1 MRLPLKTKCQ
11 KIIAAIIIFLIIF
24 DIFVSGF
31 MKFGYYVVKCGGM
44 PVAISPPPFGVGAS
58 KYRLPGHYTPG
69 WSSTKYLCTEQEA
82 KERGIVKFLYD

>member
-1 MRLPLKTKCQ
+1 MKSPLKTKRQ

-44 PVAISPPPFGVGAS
+44 PVAIDSSDFMSGYSV
-58 KYRLPGHYTPG
+58 YMLPGHYTPG
-69 WSSTKYLCTEQEA
+69 WASTEYLCTEQEA
-82 KERGIVKFLYD
+82 KDRGIVKFLYN

>member
-1 MRLPLKTKCQ
+1 MKSPLKTKRQ

-44 PVAISPPPFGVGAS
+44 PVAIAPPGFAMS
-58 KYRLPGHYTPG
+58 SSTYELPGEYTPG
-69 WSSTKYLCTEQEA
+69 WANARYVCSEQEA
-82 KERGIVKFLYD
+82 KNTGAVKRLY